1 MPLRKRE
8 IDCYLNKET
17 VNDLIIAHLIAIG
30 VIRYNAEVTDFYLG
44 PSANDGVYQLRVRL
58 EPLIQTINH

>member
-1 MPLRKRE
+1 MQLRKQD

-17 VNDLIIAHLIAIG
+17 VNDLIIAHLIAVG
-30 VIRYNAEVTDFYLG
+30 VIRYNAEVTDFYIG
-44 PSANDGVYQLRVRL
+44 PSVNDDVYQLKVRL